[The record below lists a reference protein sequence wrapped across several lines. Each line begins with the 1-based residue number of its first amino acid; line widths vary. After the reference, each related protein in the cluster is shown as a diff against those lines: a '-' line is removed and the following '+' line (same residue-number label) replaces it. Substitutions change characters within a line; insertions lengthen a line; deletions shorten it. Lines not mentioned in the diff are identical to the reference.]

1 MSFTMMSLICYSLN
15 KKILSYIRL
24 LRSYV
29 DLKNNLIRQGRC
41 TDAVDD
47 ILIKFLISIKNANDF
62 ILFSIIVC

>member
-1 MSFTMMSLICYSLN
+1 MMSLICYSLN

-29 DLKNNLIRQGRC
+29 DLKNNLIRQGRY